1 MKILIINN
9 EEFQAEKIIKNAN
22 SIIGYIE
29 GKETFSFKGIKDFS
43 LFKLKDGAEFDTEEK
58 TEELLLKEIA
68 KLKIEIIQ
76 LKRGTI

>member
-1 MKILIINN
+1 MKTLIFLG
-9 EEFQAEKIIKNAN
+9 EEYNAEKIIKTGE
-22 SIIGYIE
+22 SIIGKYKDTE
-29 GKETFSFKGIKDFS
+29 VFSFKGIKDFS